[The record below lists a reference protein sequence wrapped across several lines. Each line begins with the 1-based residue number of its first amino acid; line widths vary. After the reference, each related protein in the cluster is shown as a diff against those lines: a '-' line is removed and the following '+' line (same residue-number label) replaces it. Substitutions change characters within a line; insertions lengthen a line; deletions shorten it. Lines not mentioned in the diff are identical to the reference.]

1 MRKIYW
7 LFYLVTAVM
16 IAACTHEEEDL
27 FDSSSATRAD
37 AAVKADL
44 EILTGATNGWLM
56 EYFPESQ
63 QTYGGYNILV
73 KFSTDGK
80 VTTASELFEATDT
93 KTSLYSMKQ
102 SAGVVL
108 SFDTY
113 NDIFHF
119 FAEPGDPAAIGGN
132 GYGLEGDYDFLV
144 LEASAEKVVLKG
156 KKSGSHALLTP
167 VKKEWSTYLDEVQ
180 KADASMLFSQYTLK
194 INGEELPVAANYR
207 TLVITVGDG
216 QTVTI
221 PYIVTPTGF
230 KFYESTVVNE
240 KTLTGFKFDST
251 KGNYG
256 QFTEEGNS
264 DIQLIPEV
272 LPLNQ
277 LFVEEDWYFTFS
289 HLSDPVKP
297 YFLQAYKGSKAE
309 GEEIAYMSLGSGV
322 SGNYAFNFKS
332 GDYSGFLTYNY
343 KLEGDDLVT
352 LTFGGRADSNGQF
365 YYQNCGYNYV
375 ISAIGSGTTYKIIA
389 DNVLNPSYLT
399 LTDIK
404 DPTWVMTLVKQ
415 SAIVT
420 RFPINTSYPFN
431 N

>member
-156 KKSGSHALLTP
+156 KNQ
-167 VKKEWSTYLDEVQ
+167 VR
-180 KADASMLFSQYTLK
+180 M
-194 INGEELPVAANYR
+194 
-207 TLVITVGDG
+207 
-216 QTVTI
+216 
-221 PYIVTPTGF
+221 PY
-230 KFYESTVVNE
+230 
-240 KTLTGFKFDST
+240 
-251 KGNYG
+251 
-256 QFTEEGNS
+256 
-264 DIQLIPEV
+264 
-272 LPLNQ
+272 
-277 LFVEEDWYFTFS
+277 
-289 HLSDPVKP
+289 
-297 YFLQAYKGSKAE
+297 
-309 GEEIAYMSLGSGV
+309 
-322 SGNYAFNFKS
+322 
-332 GDYSGFLTYNY
+332 
-343 KLEGDDLVT
+343 
-352 LTFGGRADSNGQF
+352 
-365 YYQNCGYNYV
+365 
-375 ISAIGSGTTYKIIA
+375 
-389 DNVLNPSYLT
+389 
-399 LTDIK
+399 
-404 DPTWVMTLVKQ
+404 
-415 SAIVT
+415 
-420 RFPINTSYPFN
+420 
-431 N
+431 